1 MDDTIEMVL
10 LLSFLGERAEPIC
23 AINGVK
29 ESITLQF
36 WKSNRCSS
44 TQQLKRFGLGRG
56 RVERQCGRNANEDKN
71 KGKLHFPLFIYE
83 SISISPF
90 IY

>member
-1 MDDTIEMVL
+1 LQLPIGAVKYMDDTIEMVI

-36 WKSNRCSS
+36 WKSNWCSS
-44 TQQLKRFGLGRG
+44 TQQLKRLGLGRG
-56 RVERQCGRNANEDKN
+56 RVERERGRNANEDKI
-71 KGKLHFPLFIYE
+71 K
-83 SISISPF
+83 
-90 IY
+90 

>member
-23 AINGVK
+23 VINGVK

-36 WKSNRCSS
+36 WKSKRCSN
-44 TQQLKRFGLGRG
+44 TQQLKRLGLGRG
-56 RVERQCGRNANEDKN
+56 RVERERGRNANEDKI
-71 KGKLHFPLFIYE
+71 K
-83 SISISPF
+83 
-90 IY
+90 